1 MKHTDRLKFLRGM
14 MAVALLCFL
23 LGGCQKE
30 AINSDMEG
38 HWELLE
44 YKTAAD
50 GKVHACERIYY
61 SIQLWVVEISAKQ
74 SSTSYKSVIGRF
86 EHEAN
91 GNVRMRDFKG
101 RKGTSDDKKDVT
113 VEELLPYGINAL
125 DTEFEVV
132 KADGK
137 NLILKSG
144 YATLT
149 LKRF

>member
-1 MKHTDRLKFLRGM
+1 MKNTRRLKFLSG
-14 MAVALLCFL
+14 VVVVLFL
-23 LGGCQKE
+23 GFIMGGCQKE
-30 AINSDMEG
+30 AIDSDMEG

-44 YKTAAD
+44 FTTAAD
-50 GKVHACERIYY
+50 GKVHVCERIYY
-61 SIQLWVVEISAKQ
+61 SIKQ
-74 SSTSYKSVIGRF
+74 SGTTLKPVIGRF
-86 EHEAN
+86 EHEEN

-132 KADGK
+132 KANGK
-137 NLILKSG
+137 ELILKSD
-144 YATLT
+144 YATLM